1 MLLVVQQTFSEVK
14 TDCLISH
21 KGKVELSSMDELL
34 PVMIFVTVRA
44 GIRNFPVL
52 VKIIDDYV
60 RSKNVFELEERV
72 ITTLYVAIEDISR
85 SSSWES
91 KIKK

>member
-1 MLLVVQQTFSEVK
+1 
-14 TDCLISH
+14 
-21 KGKVELSSMDELL
+21 
-34 PVMIFVTVRA
+34 MIFVTVRA

-85 SSSWES
+85 SSSW
-91 KIKK
+91 